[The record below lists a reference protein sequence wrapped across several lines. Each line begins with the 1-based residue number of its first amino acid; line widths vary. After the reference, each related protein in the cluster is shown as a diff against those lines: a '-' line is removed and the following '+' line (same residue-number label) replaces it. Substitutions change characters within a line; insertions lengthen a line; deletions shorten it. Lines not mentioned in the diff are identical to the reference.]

1 MTSVVNLV
9 NDNSLKIGDII
20 GDITCAYN
28 PRLKRI
34 CKGDIKAGLVLNQLH
49 YWWQYCT
56 SMAKGFYK
64 SVKEL
69 AHELD
74 LSEYAVRKSIKM
86 LESLG
91 YIRRKVKKLEH
102 KTYYLIDEAAIKKA
116 AECLDADKAD
126 KPRYRVFTGVL
137 GRICRGAKYDI
148 SRMTTCRSS
157 GVLTCDNSGVTTCQH
172 SGVATCDSSY
182 KEEIYTK
189 NYTKNY
195 SEIERARDSEDFELT
210 PDGEQS
216 ESNDGNADDDGVVYA
231 PIGLHKKCGWG
242 ENWVMP
248 DKYLDYAAAK
258 GLVGTALDIEI
269 EKFVNYWLSGDA
281 KAPNKRNW
289 EATWRNWVLKWLEYG
304 SGRMG
309 ANKRRNEWDCT
320 NARYVEVRPNLRV
333 YGVDVGGRKVFV
345 SVLGQAGEWNAPRW
359 EDVGYSSSADE
370 LFMETVRLW
379 NEADY
384 GR

>member
-1 MTSVVNLV
+1 MTTVENFV

-20 GDITCAYN
+20 GDVTRAYN

-34 CKGDIKAGLVLNQLH
+34 CNGDIKAGLVLNQLH
-49 YWWQYCT
+49 YWWKRCT
-56 SMAKGFYK
+56 GATRVFYK

-69 AHELD
+69 ADELD
-74 LSEYAVRKSIKM
+74 LSEYAVRKSIKL

-91 YIRRKVKKLEH
+91 YIQRKIKKLEH
-102 KTYYLIDEAAIKKA
+102 RTYYLVDEAAIRKA
-116 AECLDADKAD
+116 AECFDADKAD
-126 KPRYRVFTGVL
+126 KPKYRVFTGVL
-137 GRICRGAKYDI
+137 GRFCRGGKYDI

-157 GVLTCDNSGVTTCQH
+157 GVVTCDNSGVTTCQH

-189 NYTKNY
+189 NYSENY
-195 SEIERARDSEDFELT
+195 SEIECHRDSEDFELV

-216 ESNDGNADDDGVVYA
+216 ESNDDYADGAGVVYA
-231 PIGLHKKCGWG
+231 PIGLHKKCGWC

-258 GLVGTALDIEI
+258 GLVGTALNIEI

-281 KAPNKRNW
+281 KDSKKRNW
-289 EATWRNWVLKWLEYG
+289 EATWRRWVLKWLEYG
-304 SGRMG
+304 AGRMG
-309 ANKRRNEWDCT
+309 VNKRRNEWDCT
-320 NARYVEVRPNLRV
+320 NARYVEVKPNLRV
-333 YGVDVGGRKVFV
+333 YGVDVGGRRVFV
-345 SVLGQAGEWNAPRW
+345 SVLGATGEWNAPRW
-359 EDVGYSSSADE
+359 EEVGTSSSANE

-379 NEADY
+379 NGADY